1 MVAQEDGDATID
13 PAARQETELDAGE
26 MSSSPDAREEAT
38 MAGEPSAARK
48 AIGDIAP
55 NLADITDQVLFG
67 DIWERPGLSRGTG
80 AW

>member
-1 MVAQEDGDATID
+1 
-13 PAARQETELDAGE
+13 
-26 MSSSPDAREEAT
+26 